1 MHTLNLCLSGM
12 VGFAS
17 FSVPPVWLSTCVHV
31 SVCGSAQA
39 SPFLLLPFPD
49 TFQLPALFTASSGF
63 PSHCLGSHGQA
74 ACPGPCPVAFVTD
87 LTLRVILSGNPLE
100 CNLPGLGW
108 REVMVEERDKAGK
121 GASWQHLHLLL
132 ETRHLSGPLTNPFF
146 SVLSH
151 SPSIHCP
158 RLAPLW
164 V

>member
-1 MHTLNLCLSGM
+1 M

-17 FSVPPVWLSTCVHV
+17 FSVPPVWPSTCVHV

-87 LTLRVILSGNPLE
+87 LTLRVFLSGNPLE
-100 CNLPGLGW
+100 CYLPGLGW
-108 REVMVEERDKAGK
+108 RGVMVEERDEAGK
-121 GASWQHLHLLL
+121 GANWQHPPLLL
-132 ETRHLSGPLTNPFF
+132 ETRHLSLAGSQTFLFQYSRQAQVFTVLALPLFGYRI
-146 SVLSH
+146 V
-151 SPSIHCP
+151 
-158 RLAPLW
+158 
-164 V
+164 